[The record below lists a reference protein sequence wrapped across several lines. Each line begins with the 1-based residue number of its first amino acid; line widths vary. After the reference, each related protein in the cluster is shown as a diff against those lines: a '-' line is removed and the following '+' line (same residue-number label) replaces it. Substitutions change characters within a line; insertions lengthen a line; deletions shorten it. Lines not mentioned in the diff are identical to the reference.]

1 MCTGGGV
8 GAEDDLDRWIGE
20 HANECVDPGPTGLFH
35 PCERNRCVVTDPEES
50 VSVVKVVLIDEIDLR
65 AEVRPVLVNQL
76 DKFVFILACML
87 DSVFFYDRL
96 SSN

>member
-1 MCTGGGV
+1 
-8 GAEDDLDRWIGE
+8 
-20 HANECVDPGPTGLFH
+20 
-35 PCERNRCVVTDPEES
+35 
-50 VSVVKVVLIDEIDLR
+50 
-65 AEVRPVLVNQL
+65 VLVNQL